1 MPIIKS
7 VSVRSTVARSIAYIL
22 NPDKTDDLL
31 YTTSLNCM
39 TNARDAYLNM
49 KMVYEYYSGRKF
61 DEPVPEKGKGRV
73 KAIHYIQSFDS
84 HDNISPELAHKIA
97 KAFVRKAFS
106 DDCQVVIAT
115 HTDKAHIHNHL
126 ILNTYSMT
134 GEKFNDNLT
143 TRKKL
148 REISDRVCLAF
159 GIQPI
164 PEKNGH
170 IKSVHYNEWEHKQRG
185 TSWKEKIRLAIDSLI
200 GKVKNIDELLY
211 ELELQG
217 YEIKR
222 GKYISICAKG
232 QQRFVRFKTLG
243 DEYAEDSII
252 ERIFRKDIVPDK
264 NQKSIKTEFSMMYCR
279 RIYEVGELIR
289 NNCKIQGKYFPQ
301 KPYSINNDYE
311 VYRMALQLSVINREH
326 ISSIGELEGKLSKAK
341 AEYYETRQKLNF
353 LINKQEQLG
362 KIIEQCKEYFALK
375 GKTDLFPAEEL
386 KLKMGSQIAERFNV
400 IDADNVTLIANLKMS
415 VDEQKVQLNKRF
427 SELEKQYFTYRD
439 IADTYYKISKGD
451 YISNLIEEKRKQDEQ
466 EKQVLVEKKKSK
478 GR

>member
-22 NPDKTDDLL
+22 NPDKTNDLL

-49 KMVYEYYSGRKF
+49 KMVYENYSVKKF
-61 DEPVPEKGKGRV
+61 NEPVPEKGKGRV
-73 KAIHYIQSFDS
+73 KAIHYIQNFDPQ
-84 HDNISPELAHKIA
+84 DNISPELAHRIG
-97 KAFVRKAFS
+97 KAFALKAFGEN
-106 DDCQVVIAT
+106 CQVVIAT
-115 HTDKAHIHNHL
+115 HTDKSHIHNHL

-134 GEKFNDNLT
+134 GEKFNDNLI

-164 PEKNGH
+164 PEKNGYS
-170 IKSVHYNEWEHKQRG
+170 KSVHYNEWEHKQKG
-185 TSWKEKIRLAIDSLI
+185 TSWKQHIRDEIDMLI
-200 GKVKNIDELLY
+200 GKAKNFDELLCT
-211 ELELQG
+211 LEEMG
-217 YEIKR
+217 YEVKR
-222 GKYISICAKG
+222 GKYISIRAED

-243 DEYAEDSII
+243 DEYAEESII
-252 ERIFRKDIVPDK
+252 ERICWKEVTPDEMPK
-264 NQKSIKTEFSMMYCR
+264 PNHTEFSMMYCK

-289 NNCKIQGKYFPQ
+289 DNRKIRRKYIPQ

-311 VYRMALQLSVINREH
+311 VYRMALQLSVINRER

-341 AEYYETRQKLNF
+341 AEYDETRQKLNS
-353 LINKQEQLG
+353 LMNKQKQLG
-362 KIIEQCKEYFALK
+362 KTIEQCEEYFALK
-375 GKTDLFPAEEL
+375 DKTDLSPAEEL
-386 KLKMGSQIAERFNV
+386 KLKMCSQIAERFNV
-400 IDADNVTLIANLKMS
+400 IDADNVTSIVNLKMS
-415 VDEQKVQLNKRF
+415 VDEQIVQLNKKF
-427 SELEKQYFTYRD
+427 TELEKQYFTYKD

-466 EKQVLVEKKKSK
+466 EVQKSAEKKRSK